1 MSNALKSLTLA
12 LLVSC
17 SAVSLATAE
26 PMFVIQMD
34 DLIETGSV
42 PAPRSQFLRLNPA
55 GEESGGV
62 IVPVFRRLASDAS
75 QLRFDGEM
83 GMRDLPVY
91 LRPDQVTEPAKL
103 KLRYLSA
110 VSVMPEASR
119 LTATINGRDIAIV
132 TLDASNEAVST
143 EIDIPP
149 GLLKPGYN
157 AVRFT
162 VQQRHR
168 VDCTIEAAH
177 ELWTKL
183 DLAASGLALTSSNDV
198 VSGLDQLIGVLPD
211 ETGATPIYV
220 VVPTGTPIATI
231 DLAMKA
237 AQALV
242 LRGQFAK
249 PRITFVTEPGN
260 QPGIHLHVGTTTEL
274 RAQNLGPQGFGGDTI
289 QVDGRS
295 SGAVHV
301 YVTGDTAATVAT
313 SITRLASEG
322 GSRTEEGTPEG
333 LQALKAQRGVK
344 LAENGELTFQDLG
357 LATQEFNG
365 RIFRTSFN
373 LVLPA
378 DFFPADNG
386 KATLYLD
393 GEYVGGLLT
402 TNEALVSVN
411 GKVSGATRLSRS
423 GGETVSRRPIAMTLR
438 ALHPGHNTITLEVRT
453 GSEGDRDCN
462 PLSLLDASQ
471 RLRIASTSSFSLPS
485 VARLDHLPNLGSFGA
500 HGFPF
505 SEANAG
511 GLTIYMPKPS
521 HAALGAA
528 TTLVA
533 RTAATAGHVIDTR
546 ISRKTPDDSNGAT
559 LIVGAYVEMPETL
572 LNHFGVRK
580 DILPKAWRNA
590 SLQKAAEIEEAAPR
604 PAALNRLGEPERG
617 AVKPATTEA
626 ARQQQP
632 LSPDTQKPDYLQR
645 ALGALSRFLQR
656 NVGFSSDQLAFMN
669 GGRTGLKLHS
679 KTTVLL
685 AEAQALKGGRET
697 WLMLTG
703 VTSDALQAD
712 VAGLV
717 SPSNWQQIKGRMA
730 AYDPSSTEL
739 VNFPANT
746 HYHYKFTDKSI
757 GNVTLVTAG
766 WLSNNIMYYVL
777 VILVLCGMFGFVS
790 RKLLNRVGA
799 RP

>member
-17 SAVSLATAE
+17 STVSLATAE
-26 PMFVIQMD
+26 PMFIIQAD

-42 PAPRSQFLRLNPA
+42 PAPKSQFLRLNPSS
-55 GEESGGV
+55 EDSSGV
-62 IVPVFRRLASDAS
+62 LVPVFRRLASDAA
-75 QLRFDGEM
+75 QLKFDGEM
-83 GMRDLPVY
+83 GVQDLPVY
-91 LRPDQVTEPAKL
+91 LRPDQVNEPAKL

-132 TLDASNEAVST
+132 SLDASNEPANA
-143 EIDIPP
+143 EIDIPT

-157 AVRFT
+157 SVRFT

-168 VDCTIEAAH
+168 VDCTIEAAR

-183 DLAASGLALTSSNDV
+183 DLAASGLALTSSNDG
-198 VSGLDQLIGVLPD
+198 VSSLDQLVSVLPD
-211 ETGATPIYV
+211 ETGATPIHV
-220 VVPTGTPIATI
+220 VVPAGTPIATI

-249 PRITFVTEPGN
+249 PRIAFVTEPGN
-260 QPGIHLHVGTTTEL
+260 QPGIHLHVGTATEL
-274 RAQNLGPQGFGGDTI
+274 RAQNLGPQGLGGDTI

-301 YVTGDTAATVAT
+301 YVTGDTPASVAT

-322 GSRTEEGTPEG
+322 GSRSEEGTPEG

-373 LVLPA
+373 LVLPP

-393 GEYVGGLLT
+393 GEYIGGLLT
-402 TNEALVSVN
+402 SNEALVSVN

-423 GGETVSRRPIAMTLR
+423 GGETISRRAIAMTLR

-462 PLSLLDASQ
+462 PLSLLDSSQ
-471 RLRIASTSSFSLPS
+471 RLRINSTSSFSLPS
-485 VARLDHLPNLGSFGA
+485 VARLDHLPNLGALGS

-505 SEANAG
+505 SEANQG
-511 GLTIYMPKPS
+511 GLTVYMPKPS

-528 TTLVA
+528 TTLIA
-533 RTAATAGHVIDTR
+533 RTATTAGHVIDTR

-559 LIVGAYVEMPETL
+559 LIVGAYADMPDSV
-572 LNHFGVRK
+572 LNHFSVRK
-580 DILPKAWRNA
+580 DILPRAWRNA
-590 SLQKAAEIEEAAPR
+590 SLQKAAEIDEAAPKTV
-604 PAALNRLGEPERG
+604 AVQKSGES
-617 AVKPATTEA
+617 AKPASATDA
-626 ARQQQP
+626 ARQQALNAEP
-632 LSPDTQKPDYLQR
+632 PKPDYVQR
-645 ALGALSRFLQR
+645 ALGVVSRFLQR

-669 GGRTGLKLHS
+669 GGRTDIRPGS
-679 KTTVLL
+679 KTTILL

-703 VTSDALQAD
+703 VSSDALQSDIAS
-712 VAGLV
+712 LV
-717 SPSNWQQIKGRMA
+717 TPVNWQQIKGRMT
-730 AYDPSSTEL
+730 AYDPSRADV
-739 VNFPANT
+739 VNFPTNA

-777 VILVLCGMFGFVS
+777 VILVLCGMFGVVS